1 MTLVPFRAALKL
13 LCLMVVFCALLS
25 AQQSTAPDNPP
36 PEPSQKPGETQPP
49 SAEQAQPSSEDSGTH
64 KEAPATAEPPTS
76 ATPAPEQQNAKT
88 QKSLSRDSKRAK
100 TGSRKVSS
108 KKRKPA
114 GQSGSSAND
123 GKVVVRNGGA
133 RDSSSQLTPGMTQE
147 QQAHSREN
155 TAQLLATTDSNLK
168 SIAGRQ
174 LSDSQ
179 QSMLDQIHTYVR
191 QSKAAADLGDLPR
204 AHTLAYK
211 AHLLSDELARK

>member
-1 MTLVPFRAALKL
+1 MTLLPFRATLNL
-13 LCLMVVFCALLS
+13 VCLMVVFCALLS
-25 AQQSTAPDNPP
+25 GQQSSAPDNPP
-36 PEPSQKPGETQPP
+36 PEPRQQETQPP
-49 SAEQAQPSSEDSGTH
+49 SAEQTMPPSQESGTH
-64 KEAPATAEPPTS
+64 KATPAPAEPATS

-88 QKSLSRDSKRAK
+88 QKSPSRDSKKTK
-100 TGSRKVSS
+100 TGPRKVSS

-114 GQSGSSAND
+114 GQSGSSANE

-133 RDSSSQLTPGMTQE
+133 RDSSSQLTPGMTKE